1 MEGANGRPEIGQ
13 IVKIVR
19 GRDQG
24 KYAVVIG
31 YEGDRFA
38 LIADGKKRKFD
49 NPKKKNF
56 IHLEPQDEI
65 SSEVVNSLSESGRV
79 TNAKLRYAIQRYTEK
94 IQSDTQTRKG
104 E

>member
-56 IHLEPQDEI
+56 IHLEPQDELA
-65 SSEVVNSLSESGRV
+65 SEVVDSMSESGRV
-79 TNAKLRYAIQRYTEK
+79 TNGKLRHVIRRYTDK
-94 IQSDTQTRKG
+94 INLDTQTRKG